1 MRTENVKSADKKP
14 EVYTDDKGR
23 KRVRMVSVDRE
34 IVKTNEKAVSKAQ
47 QKFFGIVRG
56 LQKGKIKN
64 ASPDAKKAAA
74 SMSKKDVKDFA
85 ATKHKGLPAKKETTD
100 AEVKKKQDFLD
111 RLRGKPPVK
120 PVKEATMADR
130 AGPGKGKDMRDMS
143 KLDHAKAR
151 DWHQYRVK
159 SKGDYHSKMAK
170 IHHANAIGGSSMLHK
185 ESLQKDIATL
195 SGKYPERSKVK
206 TKDGKTGTVV
216 SVGRDYVKVAHGNRM
231 KDYHPSKLEACWT
244 GYKQVGMKKKGDKM
258 VPNCVPESF
267 KSFIGEAIK
276 LTPAQIKRRDAKKAA
291 RDADGR
297 SSAARKARK
306 ANPPAPK
313 PKPAPKKQTARK
325 DTYDKADLH
334 PIMQLRK
341 VVDNPKHVP
350 TFHMGKSGKVNPKD
364 AADAIRFYE
373 RLPVMGKRQ
382 LQIRIAKGGPSAV
395 KQAADAY
402 RGMKK

>member
-1 MRTENVKSADKKP
+1 MKKENVKSADKKP
-14 EVYTDDKGR
+14 EVYTDEKGR
-23 KRVRMVSVDRE
+23 KRVRMVSVDKE

-56 LQKGKIKN
+56 LQKGEIKN

-85 ATKHKGLPAKKETTD
+85 ATKHKGLPTK
-100 AEVKKKQDFLD
+100 
-111 RLRGKPPVK
+111 
-120 PVKEATMADR
+120 KEATMADK

-244 GYKQVGMKKKGDKM
+244 GYKQAGMKKKGDKM

-267 KSFIGEAIK
+267 KSFIGEAVKIS
-276 LTPAQIKRRDAKKAA
+276 PAKQKEIDARKAA

-373 RLPVMGKRQ
+373 KLPVMGKRQ
-382 LQIRIAKGGPSAV
+382 LQIRIAKGGPAAV